1 MKKTQLQQAAALLA
15 AQSRINPTPA
25 QQAASRENGKLGAE
39 HGKKGG
45 RPPKAKAANEALAM
59 ALEVMRAQRKWMGE
73 RPVDPVAPYDISCA
87 LLIDALEI
95 AIERAESEITKSGI
109 IL

>member
-1 MKKTQLQQAAALLA
+1 MNNLNIQ
-15 AQSRINPTPA
+15 
-25 QQAASRENGKLGAE
+25 
-39 HGKKGG
+39 GG
-45 RPPKAKAANEALAM
+45 RPPKAKAAIEALAM

-95 AIERAESEITKSGI
+95 AIERAESEITQADRARGVDVSLGN
-109 IL
+109 